1 MSLRRFSTLREFL
14 GVELIFDTED
24 VGIPGFCQ
32 TQQNFTNNI
41 VFKFC
46 VILHLINILS
56 RLDLFGQKRLILH
69 GCHLHSWADVESSKD
84 IQERGL
90 SVCSDCWHL
99 SIPDGLHFFNWLFC
113 WFLCLFFAIPWLFL
127 VWCICSIV
135 FNFKSNLKY
144 ASPLFLWKNVKGR
157 NCSARFIHLGLARN
171 ISGS

>member
-24 VGIPGFCQ
+24 VLGIPGLCQ

-56 RLDLFGQKRLILH
+56 RLDLFGQKRFMVVIYIH
-69 GCHLHSWADVESSKD
+69 EMMGCRFYIVESSKD

-90 SVCSDCWHL
+90 SVCSDC
-99 SIPDGLHFFNWLFC
+99 
-113 WFLCLFFAIPWLFL
+113 
-127 VWCICSIV
+127 
-135 FNFKSNLKY
+135 
-144 ASPLFLWKNVKGR
+144 
-157 NCSARFIHLGLARN
+157 
-171 ISGS
+171 